1 MIDEHMRNLDLIT
14 RSVYLVLR
22 LHFQNGTEKLRPQ

>member
-14 RSVYLVLR
+14 RSVYLV
-22 LHFQNGTEKLRPQ
+22 FKSTFKKKMF